1 MNKVIYL
8 DDKEIF
14 NQNME
19 YFEYHFSL
27 YNNFSKKLNNLFGDP
42 RIPNSP
48 FLNQDLKIDN
58 SKAQH
63 YANIAQA
70 TQNITESVIKQQVE
84 FAYDLFLLK
93 MFVYLEEYI

>member
-1 MNKVIYL
+1 MKLYFLNRRFILFNHDLFLGHAVNDGENKVMSMSTYGNDTLKDTMNKVIYL

-42 RIPNSP
+42 TI
-48 FLNQDLKIDN
+48 LIL
-58 SKAQH
+58 
-63 YANIAQA
+63 
-70 TQNITESVIKQQVE
+70 
-84 FAYDLFLLK
+84 LF
-93 MFVYLEEYI
+93 